1 MSSVPKQVSN
11 TLQSLV
17 TLTEAGII
25 RLQRP
30 DRALRTAISIIRWG
44 VTPAAGYE
52 ASAARYPD
60 EVALI
65 DELGQLTFREIQQR
79 TNSLAH
85 ALADDGVNEGD
96 NVAIMARNHR
106 GFVEAVV
113 ACSKLGAHALFLNTS
128 FSGPQLADVAERE
141 KPKAI
146 IYDEEFAE
154 VLADAGH
161 RRKRYISWARAGGG
175 DQGPDARAA
184 DRARRPRQ
192 RRAAA
197 RSRARRSSS
206 PPAPPARPRAP
217 RAASR
222 SRWTRSA
229 ALLSRIPLKAREKTM
244 IAAPLFHA
252 WGFAHFTLGMGLS
265 STIVL
270 KRKFDEEATLSLT
283 AQHGCTALV
292 VVPVMLQR
300 ILELDDEILDRY
312 DLSRRQGRPG
322 LRLGAAGLVV
332 ERWMDH
338 FGDNLFNLYGST
350 EVAWATIATPK
361 DLRDAP
367 GTAGKPP
374 RGTVVRIY
382 DDEGQPVEDGETG
395 RIFVGN
401 DLQFEGYTGGGNK
414 DVIDGLMSSGDV
426 GHFDDEGR
434 LFVDGRDDDMIVSG
448 GENVFPQEVEELLEG
463 HDSIKEAAVF
473 GVDDEKFGQ
482 RLKAVVV
489 TKEEDVGRARS
500 RSTSRR
506 TSPATRSR
514 ATSSSSTSSRA
525 RRPARCSSGSSKR
538 TSRGLNDRYNGGM
551 AQRTDIFS
559 LGRLGLSSGEGRRLD
574 LHATLEPYEFGGEPY
589 IASPAVVP
597 VRLDISRTTG
607 NGYALRLRFSAALEG
622 PACAAS
628 ARRRRCSRSTPARC
642 TSPAAATSCSSD
654 YVDEHDDLDLRAWV
668 RDAFALAQ
676 PGQITC
682 TPECLGLCPRCGANL
697 NEDPE
702 PHAHEARAAT
712 QRWAQ
717 KLVRASGTSSPP
729 GPAARRRRR

>member
-30 DRALRTAISIIRWG
+30 DRALRTAVSLIRWG

-106 GFVEAVV
+106 GFVESVV

-128 FSGPQLADVAERE
+128 FSGPQLTDVADRE

-146 IYDEEFAE
+146 IYDEEFGE

-161 RRKRYISWARAGGG
+161 RRKRYISWAEPEAETKDPTLEQLIERG
-175 DQGPDARAA
+175 DPANVV
-184 DRARRPRQ
+184 
-192 RRAAA
+192 
-197 RSRARRSSS
+197 
-206 PPAPPARPRAP
+206 PPEEPGKAIILTSGTTGTPKG
-217 RAASR
+217 ASR
-222 SRWTRSA
+222 SQPKSLDPVA

-300 ILELDDEILDRY
+300 ILELDDDILDRY
-312 DLSRRQGRPG
+312 DLSHVKAVPVSGSALPG
-322 LRLGAAGLVV
+322 SLS

-338 FGDNLFNLYGST
+338 FGENLYNLYGST

-361 DLRDAP
+361 DLREAP

-374 RGTVVRIY
+374 RGTVVKIY
-382 DDEGQPVEDGETG
+382 DDEGQEVEGGDTG

-426 GHFDDEGR
+426 GHFDDAGR

-463 HDSIKEAAVF
+463 HDNIKEAAVF

-489 TKEEDVGRARS
+489 SKQKMSEDEVKKYVKSNLAAFKVPRDVEFVKELPRTSTGKVLKRELKEQDEED
-500 RSTSRR
+500 
-506 TSPATRSR
+506 
-514 ATSSSSTSSRA
+514 
-525 RRPARCSSGSSKR
+525 
-538 TSRGLNDRYNGGM
+538 
-551 AQRTDIFS
+551 
-559 LGRLGLSSGEGRRLD
+559 
-574 LHATLEPYEFGGEPY
+574 
-589 IASPAVVP
+589 
-597 VRLDISRTTG
+597 
-607 NGYALRLRFSAALEG
+607 
-622 PACAAS
+622 
-628 ARRRRCSRSTPARC
+628 
-642 TSPAAATSCSSD
+642 
-654 YVDEHDDLDLRAWV
+654 
-668 RDAFALAQ
+668 
-676 PGQITC
+676 
-682 TPECLGLCPRCGANL
+682 
-697 NEDPE
+697 
-702 PHAHEARAAT
+702 
-712 QRWAQ
+712 
-717 KLVRASGTSSPP
+717 
-729 GPAARRRRR
+729 